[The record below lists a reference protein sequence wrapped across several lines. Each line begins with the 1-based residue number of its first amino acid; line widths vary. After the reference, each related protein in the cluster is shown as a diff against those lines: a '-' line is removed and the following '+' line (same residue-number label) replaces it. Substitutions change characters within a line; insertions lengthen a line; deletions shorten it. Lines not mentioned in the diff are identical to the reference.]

1 MKWMSSFK
9 LSLKTVSWF
18 VGSLLEASGI
28 VVAVCSLFWVFLLSS
43 GHQVSTLGLQRPRM
57 NLANIKM
64 MTLYGSETLKTS
76 AENDTN
82 IRE

>member
-1 MKWMSSFK
+1 MRWTSSFK
-9 LSLKTVSWF
+9 LSLKTASWF

-28 VVAVCSLFWVFLLSS
+28 AVAVCSLFWVFLLSS
-43 GHQVSTLGLQRPRM
+43 GHQVSTQGLQKPKM

-64 MTLYGSETLKTS
+64 MTLSGSETLKVN
-76 AENDTN
+76 AEGDTN